1 MPDSIAEHSFTLRNS
16 RSISLQTRARRAAIV
31 WRLWPAAKRD
41 TVVIVVATSVI
52 WLAIERIDICTRFFQ
67 WVARNPEYK
76 VDLLILALLLG
87 SIGTTLIACRRYLEL
102 RRANA
107 ERDLARGLAYY
118 DPLTGLEN
126 RRALQEQLDALNFRH
141 STAQVGLIIVDL
153 DRFKTINDVHGHLA
167 GDRLLR
173 LATERLVEESMEG
186 QTVYRLG
193 GDEFAILIDLHKAG
207 TAAPEAIAR
216 HIVLR
221 MSQPF
226 FDSGL
231 VHYIG
236 ASAGIA
242 FFPGDAGDGLGL
254 IRAADV
260 ALYRA
265 KHAGRGQH
273 RCYEFAM
280 DNQIKQ
286 RAVLE
291 HQLRAAIGLGM
302 IKPYYQPLV
311 DLANGRTIGFE
322 LLARWHR
329 SDGSAVEPDQFI
341 PIAEECGLIGELL
354 LDLLDRVCIEARDW
368 NPELTI
374 ALNISPVQ
382 INDPWLAE
390 KILATLSRHGFSPKR
405 IAIEITENAILADE
419 DNARRMIVSL
429 KNQGMKIGLDD
440 FGTGYSSLHHLRI
453 LPFDQIKIDKSFI
466 TRIEE
471 DPEALRLV
479 KAIIGLAIS
488 LDLPVVAEGIETL
501 TVANIMRDLGC
512 AQGQGYLFG
521 RAVPAAEAYRL
532 SQTPLLPDLHIASR
546 ASKSASLVRR

>member
-1 MPDSIAEHSFTLRNS
+1 M
-16 RSISLQTRARRAAIV
+16 
-31 WRLWPAAKRD
+31 WPAAKRD
-41 TVVIVVATSVI
+41 TVVIVAIASLV
-52 WLAIERIDICTRFFQ
+52 WLATGRTDACTRFFR

-76 VDLLILALLLG
+76 VESIILALLLCA
-87 SIGTTLIACRRYLEL
+87 IGISVIACRRYFDL

-107 ERDLARGLAYY
+107 ERDVARGLAYY

-126 RRALQEQLDALNFRH
+126 RRALQERLDALNSRQ
-141 STAQVGLIIVDL
+141 SASQVGLIIVDL

-193 GDEFAILIDLHKAG
+193 GDEFAILIDVHKAG

-231 VHYIG
+231 VHHIG

-242 FFPGDAGDGLGL
+242 FFPGDANDGLGM

-273 RCYEFAM
+273 RCYELAM
-280 DNQIKQ
+280 DDQIKQ
-286 RAVLE
+286 RALLE
-291 HQLRAAIGLGM
+291 QQLRAAIGLGM

-311 DLANGRTIGFE
+311 DLASGRTIGFE

-368 NPELTI
+368 DPQLTI

-390 KILATLSRHGFSPKR
+390 KILATLARHGFSPKR
-405 IAIEITENAILADE
+405 IAIEITENAILSDE

-471 DPEALRLV
+471 DPEALRIV
-479 KAIIGLAIS
+479 KAIIGLAVS

-501 TVANIMRDLGC
+501 AVANIMRDLGC

-521 RAVPAAEAYRL
+521 RAEPAADAYRL
-532 SQTPLLPDLHIASR
+532 SQMPVLPDLHGAGQ
-546 ASKSASLVRR
+546 ASKAASGARRREA